1 MSFKLKGAP
10 YDKNDMNIGVYKQ
23 NLTDGS
29 VGKSNHTGIIIQNGI
44 DPLTEKAVIA
54 HEKVHQ
60 IQQQK
65 GELDYDDNNF
75 YLKGKT
81 YPREKLNEHNENL
94 PWEKEAY
101 KESNKQ
107 IKDQKKEMGSNK
119 FKLKGHRGN
128 NSPFKHLMER
138 GLIGPTLKCGSS
150 MNPGF
155 DKLPKAVQ
163 DKILKKDGASMMD
176 RYGPSKKDPTG
187 AGSNF
192 SKKEQRR
199 LRKSVKCTKGVDGG
213 NYCTQKTKGRDKS
226 STKKTKDGSK
236 KKNYLVQDEVK
247 KTTSKN
253 AVDILATDG
262 GTLQKKD
269 QSFGLKGKGL
279 ERFDKYLKTEKQ
291 NEEIDKKNKS
301 GKGQLRTTKAR
312 KQNKNS
318 ENADQ
323 KEIAAN
329 EAKVKKEFLNSGQNS
344 RKKFKDSASK
354 VFDKNYE
361 GGENNTVG
369 SEKTLSKY
377 KKATKRKDRGNTRV
391 GGRTISK
398 SANTKGRD
406 FAKDKFKKSVTTR
419 KGSDT
424 GKVGNSLDPNADK
437 SASKGRITGTSK
449 TKNKVL
455 KKGTKTKS
463 FKLEGTEGSGKA
475 VKEKKLIR
483 KNTRFTRQVTGG
495 RNTMAAD
502 KETKSSRTEN
512 RKMNQR
518 KKANQG
524 FNQGSSNPE
533 VTKSKQSKFNKIK
546 NEAAAKKR
554 KKQVSGMLR

>member
-1 MSFKLKGAP
+1 VYLNQRKNNMSFKLKGAP

-75 YLKGKT
+75 YWKGKT

-138 GLIGPTLKCGSS
+138 GLIGPTLKSGSS

-176 RYGPSKKDPTG
+176 RYGPSAEMCGPGGGGDTCDMSAKNKTADKGRTRKKISLKSKPKDP
-187 AGSNF
+187 
-192 SKKEQRR
+192 
-199 LRKSVKCTKGVDGG
+199 
-213 NYCTQKTKGRDKS
+213 
-226 STKKTKDGSK
+226 SK
-236 KKNYLVQDEVK
+236 KKNYLVQDEVN
-247 KTTSKN
+247 KTTSKG
-253 AVDILATDG
+253 AVDIITSDG
-262 GTLQKKD
+262 E
-269 QSFGLKGKGL
+269 SYKG
-279 ERFDKYLKTEKQ
+279 
-291 NEEIDKKNKS
+291 S
-301 GKGQLRTTKAR
+301 RTTKAR
-312 KQNKNS
+312 KQNKNKV
-318 ENADQ
+318 NASTKD
-323 KEIAAN
+323 IAAN

-354 VFDKNYE
+354 VFDKGYE

-369 SEKTLSKY
+369 SEKTVSKY
-377 KKATKRKDRGNTRV
+377 KKKAGKKA
-391 GGRTISK
+391 
-398 SANTKGRD
+398 ANTKGRD

-437 SASKGRITGTSK
+437 SISRGKITGTSK

-475 VKEKKLIR
+475 VNEDKLSR
-483 KNTRFTRQVTGG
+483 KNKRFTRQVTG
-495 RNTMAAD
+495 NAMKAD
-502 KETKSSRTEN
+502 KETKSIRTEN
-512 RKMNQR
+512 RNMEYR
-518 KKANQG
+518 KKANKRSVKEKLEAG
-524 FNQGSSNPE
+524 VTGNPE
-533 VTKSKQSKFNKIK
+533 VTKSKQSKFNKTRF
-546 NEAAAKKR
+546 EAAAKKR
-554 KKQVSGMLR
+554 KKKVSGMLR

>member
-1 MSFKLKGAP
+1 MGFKLKGAP

-29 VGKSNHTGIIIQNGI
+29 VGKSNHTGIIVQNGI

-75 YLKGKT
+75 YWKGKT
-81 YPREKLNEHNENL
+81 YPRENLDEHNENL

-107 IKDQKKEMGSNK
+107 IKDQNKEMGSNK

-138 GLIGPTLKCGSS
+138 GLIGPTLKSGSS

-163 DKILKKDGASMMD
+163 NKILKKDGASMME
-176 RYGPSKKDPTG
+176 RYGPAKKDPTG

-199 LRKSVKCTKGVDGG
+199 LKKSVKCTKGVDGG
-213 NYCTQKTKGRDKS
+213 EYCTQKTNNKDNS

-236 KKNYLVQDEVK
+236 KKNYLVEDRVN

-253 AVDILATDG
+253 AVDIRATDG
-262 GTLQKKD
+262 GTMQKKD
-269 QSFGLKGKGL
+269 VSFGLGKASM
-279 ERFDKYLKTEKQ
+279 EKFDKYVATMDENKA
-291 NEEIDKKNKS
+291 IDKKNKS

-312 KQNKNS
+312 KENKNRV
-318 ENADQ
+318 NADK

-329 EAKVKKEFLNSGQNS
+329 EAKVKKKFLNSGQNS

-361 GGENNTVG
+361 GGENNQVG

-377 KKATKRKDRGNTRV
+377 KKATKKKNQ
-391 GGRTISK
+391 

-419 KGSDT
+419 RGSDT
-424 GKVGNSLDPNADK
+424 GKVGDSLDPNAK
-437 SASKGRITGTSK
+437 KAKGRTQLTGTAK
-449 TKNKVL
+449 TKNRLL

-475 VKEKKLIR
+475 VGENKLDR
-483 KNTRFTRQVTGG
+483 KNKRFTRQVTGG
-495 RNTMAAD
+495 RNTMGAD

-512 RKMNQR
+512 RKMEYR
-518 KKANQG
+518 KKANKRSAADKIKAG
-524 FNQGSSNPE
+524 VTGNPE
-533 VTKSKQSKFNKIK
+533 VTKSKTSKFNKVRK
-546 NEAAAKKR
+546 EVASAKR
-554 KKQVSGMLR
+554 KKKVSSMLR

>member
-65 GELDYDDNNF
+65 GELDYDNNNF
-75 YLKGKT
+75 YWKGKT

-138 GLIGPTLKCGSS
+138 GLIGPTLKSGSS

-163 DKILKKDGASMMD
+163 NKILKKDGASMMN
-176 RYGPSKKDPTG
+176 RYGPSAEMCGPDGGDTCDMSAKAKTADKGRTRKKISLKRKPKDP
-187 AGSNF
+187 
-192 SKKEQRR
+192 
-199 LRKSVKCTKGVDGG
+199 
-213 NYCTQKTKGRDKS
+213 
-226 STKKTKDGSK
+226 SK
-236 KKNYLVQDEVK
+236 KKNYLVQDQVT
-247 KTTSKN
+247 KTTSKG
-253 AVDILATDG
+253 AVDIYSTDG
-262 GTLQKKD
+262 GTLQKKNAE
-269 QSFGLKGKGL
+269 FGVGKSDSKALK
-279 ERFDKYLKTEKQ
+279 KYVNTM
-291 NEEIDKKNKS
+291 NENQEIDKKNKS

-312 KQNKNS
+312 KENKNQV
-318 ENADQ
+318 NASK

-329 EAKVKKEFLNSGQNS
+329 EAKVKKKFLSSGQNS

-361 GGENNTVG
+361 GGENNIVG
-369 SEKTLSKY
+369 SEKTVSRY
-377 KKATKRKDRGNTRV
+377 KKKAGKKAAD
-391 GGRTISK
+391 S
-398 SANTKGRD
+398 KGRD

-424 GKVGNSLDPNADK
+424 GKVGDSLDPNAK
-437 SASKGRITGTSK
+437 NAKGRTQLTGTAK
-449 TKNKVL
+449 TKNRVL

-475 VKEKKLIR
+475 VGEKKLER
-483 KNTRFTRQVTGG
+483 KNKRFTRQVTG
-495 RNTMAAD
+495 NAMKAD

-512 RKMNQR
+512 RNMEYR
-518 KKANQG
+518 KKANKRSVADKIKAG
-524 FNQGSSNPE
+524 VTGNPE
-533 VTKSKQSKFNKIK
+533 VTKSKTSKFNSTRK
-546 NEAAAKKR
+546 EAASAKR
-554 KKQVSGMLR
+554 KKKVSSMLR

>member
-75 YLKGKT
+75 YWKGKT

-138 GLIGPTLKCGSS
+138 GLIGPTLKSGSS

-163 DKILKKDGASMMD
+163 NKILKKDGASMMD
-176 RYGPSKKDPTG
+176 RYGPSAEMCGPDGGGDTCDMSAKNKTADKGRTRKNMTFKRKPKDP
-187 AGSNF
+187 
-192 SKKEQRR
+192 
-199 LRKSVKCTKGVDGG
+199 
-213 NYCTQKTKGRDKS
+213 
-226 STKKTKDGSK
+226 SK

-247 KTTSKN
+247 KTTSKS
-253 AVDILATDG
+253 AVDILSTDG
-262 GTLQKKD
+262 GTSLQKNPEFGVGKKD
-269 QSFGLKGKGL
+269 SKRIK
-279 ERFDKYLKTEKQ
+279 KYINTI
-291 NEEIDKKNKS
+291 NENQEIDKKNKS

-318 ENADQ
+318 VNADP

-354 VFDKNYE
+354 GFDKNYE

-369 SEKTLSKY
+369 SEKTVSKY
-377 KKATKRKDRGNTRV
+377 KKKAGKKA
-391 GGRTISK
+391 
-398 SANTKGRD
+398 ANTKGRD

-424 GKVGNSLDPNADK
+424 GKVGDSLDPNAK
-437 SASKGRITGTSK
+437 KAKGRTTLTGTAK
-449 TKNKVL
+449 TKNKL
-455 KKGTKTKS
+455 IGKGTKTKS
-463 FKLEGTEGSGKA
+463 FKLEGTQGSGKA
-475 VKEKKLIR
+475 VNEDKLSR
-483 KNTRFTRQVTGG
+483 KNTRFTRQVKGG

-512 RKMNQR
+512 RNMEYR
-518 KKANQG
+518 KKANKRSVKEKLEAG
-524 FNQGSSNPE
+524 VTGNPE
-533 VTKSKQSKFNKIK
+533 VTKSKQSKFNKTRF
-546 NEAAAKKR
+546 EAAAKKR
-554 KKQVSGMLR
+554 KKKVSGMLR